1 MNTEL
6 LSALTSIN
14 ACQRNWI
21 SDSVSEENLNLLLQ
35 VANGTPTKQNVNFF
49 KCIAFTDADAKEE
62 LFEICHSEGYIPDNM
77 PNLAPNAVRLLKEN
91 KEFIKREGAAWIKNK
106 VDSKSPSFENFV
118 YEAHKC
124 YRDIGFVVEAYIKDL
139 KLDSNKHTRSIVS
152 KYFDNQ
158 GNLQVRK
165 VAELEAHRFIQ
176 RLITE
181 YVLANVEIQALQQ
194 VESQTIISNITAE
207 QTDIVQLTNII
218 IDVINHGLTRMPALK
233 IGARHTPRNQ
243 LNYNTQLLAPVV
255 FMWTA
260 NKDETYNR
268 LFDLEYDTDI
278 ELTRHQSLNTGIS
291 AGAVA
296 LAAQLLGYKTG
307 FCGCYNPSNISKW
320 LATKHGITEDNYPV
334 AILGVGVPDATKLSN
349 LCVDVD
355 GKHFL
360 RNRRTKDRPAEILIK

>member
-1 MNTEL
+1 MNTEI
-6 LSALTSIN
+6 LSALASIN

-49 KCIAFTDADAKEE
+49 KCIAFTDTVAKEE
-62 LFEICHSEGYIPDNM
+62 LFDICHSEGYIPDNM

-91 KEFIKREGAAWIKNK
+91 KEFIKREGAAWIKHK
-106 VDSKSPSFENFV
+106 VDTKSPSFENFV

-124 YRDIGFVVEAYIKDL
+124 YRDIGFVLEAYIKDL
-139 KLDSNKHTRSIVS
+139 KLDSNKHTRNIVS
-152 KYFDNQ
+152 KYFDKA
-158 GNLQVRK
+158 GILQVRK

-181 YVLANVEIQALQQ
+181 YVLTNTRIDTLQQ
-194 VESQTIISNITAE
+194 TEQQIIICDITAE
-207 QTDIVQLTNII
+207 QTDIRQLTNII

-243 LNYNTQLLAPVV
+243 KNYNTQILAPVV

-296 LAAQLLGYKTG
+296 LAAQLMGYKTG

-320 LATKHGITEDNYPV
+320 LSTKHGITEDNYPV
-334 AILGVGVPDATKLSN
+334 AILGVGVPDVTKLSN

-355 GKHFL
+355 GNHFL
-360 RNRRTKDRPAEILIK
+360 RNRRSKDRPAEILIK

>member
-1 MNTEL
+1 MNNEI

-49 KCIAFTDADAKEE
+49 KCIAFTDSVAKEE
-62 LFEICHSEGYIPDNM
+62 LFDICHSEGFIPDNM

-91 KEFIKREGAAWIKNK
+91 KEFIKREGAAWVKHK
-106 VDSKSPSFENFV
+106 VDTNSPPFENFV

-124 YRDIGFVVEAYIKDL
+124 YRDIGFVLEAYIKDL
-139 KLDSNKHTRSIVS
+139 KLDSNKHTRNIVS
-152 KYFDNQ
+152 KYFNKA
-158 GNLQVRK
+158 GILQVRK

-181 YVLANVEIQALQQ
+181 YILTNTRFNSLQQ
-194 VESQTIISNITAE
+194 TEQQIIICDITAE
-207 QTDIVQLTNII
+207 QTDIRQLTNII

-233 IGARHTPRNQ
+233 VGARYTPRNQ
-243 LNYNTQLLAPVV
+243 QNYNTQLLAPVV

-296 LAAQLLGYKTG
+296 LAAQLMGYKTG

-320 LATKHGITEDNYPV
+320 LSTKHGITENNYPV
-334 AILGVGVPDATKLSN
+334 AILGVGVPDADKLSN

-355 GKHFL
+355 GNHFL

>member
-6 LSALTSIN
+6 LSALASIN

-21 SDSVSEENLNLLLQ
+21 SDSVSEENLALLLQ

-49 KCIAFTDADAKEE
+49 KCIAFTDSDAKEE

-91 KEFIKREGAAWIKNK
+91 KEFIKREGAAWIKHN
-106 VDSKSPSFENFV
+106 VDTNIVPFDGFV

-139 KLDSNKHTRSIVS
+139 KLDSNKYTRKIVS
-152 KYFDNQ
+152 KYFDIH

-165 VAELEAHRFIQ
+165 IAEIEAHKFIQ

-181 YVLANVEIQALQQ
+181 YILVNVKI
-194 VESQTIISNITAE
+194 QTIQQTEPQILIPTITAE
-207 QTDIVQLTNII
+207 ATDIVQLTNII
-218 IDVINHGLTRMPALK
+218 IDVINHGLVRLPALK
-233 IGARHTPRNQ
+233 IGAKYTPRNQ
-243 LNYNTQLLAPVV
+243 HNYNTQLLAPVV

-268 LFDLEYDTDI
+268 LFELEYNTDI

-296 LAAQLLGYKTG
+296 LAAQLMGYKTG
-307 FCGCYNPSNISKW
+307 FCGCYNPSNISEW
-320 LATKHGITEDNYPV
+320 LSTKHNITEDNYPV
-334 AILGVGVPDATKLSN
+334 AILGVGVPDADKLSN
-349 LCVDVD
+349 LCVDID
-355 GKHFL
+355 GNHFL

>member
-91 KEFIKREGAAWIKNK
+91 KEFIKREGAAWIKHK
-106 VDSKSPSFENFV
+106 VDTNSAPFDGFV

-139 KLDSNKHTRSIVS
+139 KLDSNKYTRNIVS
-152 KYFDNQ
+152 KYFDIY

-165 VAELEAHRFIQ
+165 IAELEAHRFIQ

-181 YVLANVEIQALQQ
+181 YILVNVKIPAIQLAEPQVLIP
-194 VESQTIISNITAE
+194 NITAE
-207 QTDIVQLTNII
+207 ATDIGQLTNII
-218 IDVINHGLTRMPALK
+218 IDVINHGLPRMPVLK
-233 IGARHTPRNQ
+233 IGTAYTSRNQ
-243 LNYNTQLLAPVV
+243 HNYNTQLLAPVV

-307 FCGCYNPSNISKW
+307 FCGCYNPSNISNW
-320 LATKHGITEDNYPV
+320 LSTKHGITEDNYPV
-334 AILGVGVPDATKLSN
+334 AILGVGVPDVTKLSN
-349 LCVDVD
+349 LCVDAT
-355 GKHFL
+355 GNHFI
-360 RNRRTKDRPAEILIK
+360 RQRRTKDRPSEILIK

>member
-1 MNTEL
+1 MNTEI
-6 LSALTSIN
+6 LSALASIN

-49 KCIAFTDADAKEE
+49 KCIAFTDTVAKEE
-62 LFEICHSEGYIPDNM
+62 LFDICHSEGYIPDNM

-106 VDSKSPSFENFV
+106 VDTKSPSFENFV

-124 YRDIGFVVEAYIKDL
+124 YRDIGFVLEAYIKDL
-139 KLDSNKHTRSIVS
+139 KLDSNKHTRNIVS
-152 KYFDNQ
+152 KYFDKN
-158 GNLQVRK
+158 GNLLVRK
-165 VAELEAHRFIQ
+165 VAELETHRFIQ

-181 YVLANVEIQALQQ
+181 HILTNTRITPLQQ
-194 VESQTIISNITAE
+194 TEQQIIICDITAE
-207 QTDIVQLTNII
+207 QTDIRQLTNIT

-243 LNYNTQLLAPVV
+243 KNYNTQILAPVV

-296 LAAQLLGYKTG
+296 LAAQLMGYKTG

-320 LATKHGITEDNYPV
+320 LSTKHGITEDNYPV
-334 AILGVGVPDATKLSN
+334 AILGVGVPDVTKLSN

-355 GKHFL
+355 GNHFL
-360 RNRRTKDRPAEILIK
+360 RNRRSKDRPAEILIK

>member
-49 KCIAFTDADAKEE
+49 KCIAFTDATAKEE
-62 LFEICHSEGYIPDNM
+62 LFEICHSEGYIPDNT

-91 KEFIKREGAAWIKNK
+91 KEFIKREGAAWIKHK
-106 VDSKSPSFENFV
+106 VDNKSAPFNGFV

-139 KLDSNKHTRSIVS
+139 KLDSNKHTRNIVS
-152 KYFDNQ
+152 KYFDNY

-165 VAELEAHRFIQ
+165 IAELEAHRFIQ

-181 YVLANVEIQALQQ
+181 YVLANVRISAIQQNEPQ
-194 VESQTIISNITAE
+194 VLIPNITAE
-207 QTDIVQLTNII
+207 ATDIGQLTNII

-233 IGARHTPRNQ
+233 IGAEHTPRNQ
-243 LNYNTQLLAPVV
+243 KNYNTQLLAPVV

-296 LAAQLLGYKTG
+296 LAAQLMGYKTG

-320 LATKHGITEDNYPV
+320 LSTKHGITEDNYPV
-334 AILGVGVPDATKLSN
+334 AILGVGVPDVTKLSN

-355 GKHFL
+355 GDHFL
-360 RNRRTKDRPAEILIK
+360 RNRRSKDRPAEVLIK